1 MVGIGAAALAFKF
14 SEAWGVCVI
23 GIGAGIFFAA
33 IILLALKVS
42 IQWLSILGYVI
53 GGAIGGYLG
62 KTFNKEVRCIGTS
75 IIGSYLAVF
84 GVSIYVG
91 NFPTQLTLQYG
102 LA

>member
-1 MVGIGAAALAFKF
+1 M
-14 SEAWGVCVI
+14 
-23 GIGAGIFFAA
+23 
-33 IILLALKVS
+33 LKVKYTHNIS
-42 IQWLSILGYVI
+42 KIHKFI